1 MTRERIEDMREV
13 VLPFV
18 KKRLLETNYETLGKS
33 DAEEFTRDF
42 NEILNLAIK
51 ALEQEPTTKND
62 CAEQNGCITC
72 SLDDGDDC
80 CRKLYE
86 ESMQEPTA
94 KNDLGVDCISREVVL
109 DVIEREQFKGD
120 AISEIEKLPPVTPQP
135 RKGHWMGKGDFIT
148 CSCCNEMSYPF
159 ESSGYGSIYHNYCPN
174 CGADMREVKNGL

>member
-1 MTRERIEDMREV
+1 MR
-13 VLPFV
+13 
-18 KKRLLETNYETLGKS
+18 LEIDIPEHQYNNIMALDSMSLGK
-33 DAEEFTRDF
+33 APYKGIIMYAI
-42 NEILNLAIK
+42 NAIK
-51 ALEQEPTTKND
+51 HGKVLEQEPTTKND